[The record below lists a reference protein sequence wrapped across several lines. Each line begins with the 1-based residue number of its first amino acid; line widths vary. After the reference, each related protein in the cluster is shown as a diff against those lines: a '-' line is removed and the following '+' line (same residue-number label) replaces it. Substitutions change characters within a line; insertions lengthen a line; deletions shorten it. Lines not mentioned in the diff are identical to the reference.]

1 MALGTPYPPTRLPS
15 LPPQPSSSPDTQQ
28 VETLN
33 FPPLTKQ
40 HVKNCAFSS
49 WHARYKK
56 LTPRATVIKP
66 VGEGFA
72 EYLLSD
78 GIFLPPEGERAEWS
92 SDSDGD
98 DDAVGLTTRIQELGT
113 KTTSGRAIR
122 SDSETESDEEI
133 DWNDDNND
141 DVNNDPAAA
150 FPELDKRVREV
161 LADYGAVTPK
171 LNWSSPRDATWITT
185 TNSLKC
191 VTPGDVYLILKSSNF
206 ITHDLLHPFEDCIS
220 PLPSHPASAITSPSP
235 ANGLP
240 SDEVELIL
248 RKWVDFNP
256 SMEFRVF
263 VRRRKVLGISQRA
276 ENYYEFLE
284 PLRDRLASLL
294 QQFFDEK
301 LRDTFPDE
309 NFCFD
314 AYIPKPEQNRVWL
327 IDINPFAA
335 RTDALMFSWIEL
347 LRIDP
352 DHPAFTPELRL
363 VSEDEGVHS
372 FSTKPFSAHM
382 VPRDVVDASVQGGGA
397 GIAAFAKEWRDMLE
411 KSGNGTENDDESK
424 SDNNV
429 EQNGDQ

>member
-1 MALGTPYPPTRLPS
+1 MALGTPHPPARLPS
-15 LPPQPSSSPDTQQ
+15 LPPQPSSSTDTLQ

-49 WHARYKK
+49 WHKRYKK

-66 VGEGFA
+66 VGEGFVQ
-72 EYLLSD
+72 YLLSD
-78 GIFLPPEGERAEWS
+78 GIFLPPEGEPAEWS
-92 SDSDGD
+92 SDSDFD
-98 DDAVGLTTRIQELGT
+98 DDATGLATRIQELGS
-113 KTTSGRAIR
+113 KTSSSKASQ
-122 SDSETESDEEI
+122 SDSESDDDEEI
-133 DWNDDNND
+133 DWDGEDDAN
-141 DVNNDPAAA
+141 NNDPATA
-150 FPELDKRVREV
+150 FPDLDKRVREV
-161 LADYGAVTPK
+161 LADYQAATPK

-220 PLPSHPASAITSPSP
+220 TLPSHAASSTPSSSPR
-235 ANGLP
+235 NGLP

-263 VRRRKVLGISQRA
+263 VRRRRILGISQRA

-284 PLRDRLASLL
+284 PLRDRLTTLL
-294 QQFFDEK
+294 QGFFDEK

-314 AYIPKPEQNRVWL
+314 AYIPKPEQTKVWL

-335 RTDALMFSWIEL
+335 RTDALMFSWVEL

-352 DHPAFTPELRL
+352 NDPEFTPELRL

-397 GIAAFAKEWRDMLE
+397 GIAAFAKKWQEMLE
-411 KSGNGTENDDESK
+411 KSGSGAEKDEGER
-424 SDNNV
+424 DNRA
-429 EQNGDQ
+429 